1 MKNTDDL
8 LNPYYIR
15 DSLPLESKKLVPV
28 IQVYEEVDSTNNI
41 LMQKNCIYPS
51 GHACF
56 AEKQYKGRGLSNK
69 SWIAAESNVCFSVA
83 WNYKETLK
91 IPYML
96 NYYVAIKLVEN
107 LSKNGFLG
115 IQCKWPNDLI
125 FNGSKLGGILIDIV
139 YRKDST
145 IYLVVGVGLNI
156 KVSEDNKKS
165 INQNIIDLLS
175 VKSNYSSDRNKVS
188 AILLNAVIESLS
200 EFQNC
205 DYQKLSEDWNNL
217 DYNYNKL
224 KTIKIDNKKIKAK
237 LMGINNLGQ
246 LCCSHNDE
254 ISLYDINEVEIIK
267 DEFLRN

>member
-15 DSLPLESKKLVPV
+15 DSLSLESKMLVPV
-28 IQVYEEVDSTNNI
+28 IQVYEEVDSTNNV
-41 LMQKNCIYPS
+41 LMQKNCIYPN

-56 AEKQYKGRGLSNK
+56 AENQHKGRGLSNK
-69 SWIAAESNVCFSVA
+69 SWVAAQSNICFSVA
-83 WNYKETLK
+83 WNYDKALE
-91 IPYML
+91 IPHML
-96 NYYVAIKLVEN
+96 NYHVAIKLVKN
-107 LSKNGFLG
+107 LSNNGFLG

-125 FNGSKLGGILIDIV
+125 YNGSKLGGILIDII
-139 YRKDST
+139 YKKDST
-145 IYLVVGVGLNI
+145 IFLVVGVGINLE
-156 KVSEDNKKS
+156 VSEADKKNV
-165 INQNIIDLLS
+165 NQNITDLMSLKNIDHC
-175 VKSNYSSDRNKVS
+175 NRNKIS

-205 DYQKLSEDWNNL
+205 DYQKLSEDWNNI

-224 KTIKIDNKKIKAK
+224 KNIKIGNKKIRAK

-246 LCCSHNDE
+246 LCCLHDDKIYQYN
-254 ISLYDINEVEIIK
+254 INEVEIIK